1 MLQGF
6 CWKLDAL
13 LCMLGRTTEAQQV
26 NAYNCSLCLQLISK
40 PHDEGNQASPIQE
53 ASMLCAQLIKSHK
66 AFFHLIHRLTVQVY
80 AALKTGIV
88 LSCLA
93 FCCSQSKDTQVVIIC
108 SHIQVLSI

>member
-6 CWKLDAL
+6 CWKLEAL

-40 PHDEGNQASPIQE
+40 PHDQGNQASPIQE

-66 AFFHLIHRLTVQVY
+66 AFFTLY
-80 AALKTGIV
+80 TGL
-88 LSCLA
+88 LSRCML
-93 FCCSQSKDTQVVIIC
+93 
-108 SHIQVLSI
+108 H